1 MVLRPLLRR
10 ASKIVRAL
18 AWLALFLALPV
29 GAQSSQAARSDS
41 AAVASALHRFL
52 TAFENLDWEPFRDS
66 FSDSATVFHPAANL
80 PKRVTG
86 RGAIDSTSAPC
97 SPTCALTQAAG
108 RPFSAS
114 RPPTSASN
122 PWRQVSYSPR
132 SSSQRRTARAP
143 YRRLPTRRRHVADRS
158 SPRLQ
163 HRDAFSAVIG
173 AYVIPNAGRRMR

>member
-86 RGAIDSTSAPC
+86 RGAIDSTFRAVFADVRAHASGGPPFQRLTPADLRIEPLAPGVVLA
-97 SPTCALTQAAG
+97 TFELHNAERFG
-108 RPFSAS
+108 
-114 RPPTSASN
+114 
-122 PWRQVSYSPR
+122 
-132 SSSQRRTARAP
+132 P

-173 AYVIPNAGRRMR
+173 ACVIPNAGRRMR